1 VGGTAQECAD
11 HIKET
16 WRRGQRGVELVR
28 SELIAEHGV
37 EVADALVP
45 MKNGGVMLLKIGS
58 AMHDTC
64 NTANAVVPLL
74 AEMKELNG
82 KEILGEEAWAA
93 LPAQE
98 DNDGL
103 AVWEPYQGLAH
114 RCVQQEFRSVPI
126 SHFGNGI

>member
-1 VGGTAQECAD
+1 
-11 HIKET
+11 
-16 WRRGQRGVELVR
+16 
-28 SELIAEHGV
+28 LIAEHGV

-45 MKNGGVMLLKIGS
+45 MKNGGVVLLKIGS

-74 AEMKELNG
+74 AEMKEANG
-82 KEILGEEAWAA
+82 KEVLGEEAWAA

-98 DNDGL
+98 RTMTDWLCGNHSRGL
-103 AVWEPYQGLAH
+103 HAH
-114 RCVQQEFRSVPI
+114 RCVQQEFRSVPT